1 MRVLGVL
8 VTLGVYFGG
17 IVVMFGSKLLNLL
30 HTHLVLGIL
39 LFLIWTLLMLAVLL
53 GVVLKRSEAVQTM
66 LEVKPQTKLE
76 ELQDVC
82 NKTIGVAGRAV
93 NPGLVSP
100 FKMDLSDD
108 IKLGANGILEKYR
121 NILHLLDDQFS
132 PEDITYAEY
141 KESLDS
147 VVDIAIANM
156 NAMTKRMRMF
166 DYRGYAE
173 NPEKQIYQDYSREVE
188 NACSQ
193 NLFIDEKLDTLTH
206 ELISLDDPSN
216 VSLDGLTT
224 LIGQVK
230 EYNK

>member
-1 MRVLGVL
+1 MRVFGVL
-8 VTLGVYFGG
+8 VTLAVYFGG

-39 LFLIWTLLMLAVLL
+39 LFLVWTLLMLVVLLAVL
-53 GVVLKRSEAVQTM
+53 QTVRVTQPM
-66 LEVKPQTKLE
+66 LEAKPKTKLE

-82 NKTIGVAGRAV
+82 NKTIGVAGKAV
-93 NPGLVSP
+93 NPGLTSP
-100 FKMDLSDD
+100 FKADLSDD
-108 IKLGANGILEKYR
+108 IKLGATGILEKYR

-132 PEDITYAEY
+132 PEDVTYATY

-173 NPEKQIYQDYSREVE
+173 NPQKQIYQDYRSEVE
-188 NACSQ
+188 EACGQ

-216 VSLDGLTT
+216 ASLGDLTS
-224 LIGQVK
+224 LIDQVK
-230 EYNK
+230 KYNK

>member
-8 VTLGVYFGG
+8 ATLGVYFGG
-17 IVVMFGSKLLNLL
+17 IIVMFSSKLLNLL
-30 HTHLVLGIL
+30 NTHLVLGGL
-39 LFLIWTLLMLAVLL
+39 LFLIWTALMLAFLL

-66 LEVKPQTKLE
+66 LEMKPKTKLE
-76 ELQDVC
+76 ELQEVC
-82 NKTIGVAGRAV
+82 NTTIGIAGKAV
-93 NPGLVSP
+93 NSALSTP
-100 FKMDLSDD
+100 FKADLNSD
-108 IKLGANGILEKYR
+108 IKLGSTGILEKYR
-121 NILHLLDDQFS
+121 NILHLLGDQFS
-132 PEDITYAEY
+132 PEDVTYATY
-141 KESLDS
+141 MESLDS

-173 NPEKQIYQDYSREVE
+173 NPQKQIYQDYCKEVE
-188 NACSQ
+188 DACSQ

-216 VSLDGLTT
+216 VSLGALTS
-224 LIGQVK
+224 LIDQVK

>member
-1 MRVLGVL
+1 M
-8 VTLGVYFGG
+8 
-17 IVVMFGSKLLNLL
+17 
-30 HTHLVLGIL
+30 
-39 LFLIWTLLMLAVLL
+39 
-53 GVVLKRSEAVQTM
+53 
-66 LEVKPQTKLE
+66 
-76 ELQDVC
+76 
-82 NKTIGVAGRAV
+82 
-93 NPGLVSP
+93 
-100 FKMDLSDD
+100 
-108 IKLGANGILEKYR
+108 
-121 NILHLLDDQFS
+121 
-132 PEDITYAEY
+132 
-141 KESLDS
+141 
-147 VVDIAIANM
+147 DIAIANM